1 MIRRL
6 WAVIAVLAAL
16 SWWLA
21 PAAASKPST
30 VTFLGDLGGGLS
42 WPLDI
47 NDDGLIVGY
56 SETQP
61 DAPFGGP
68 FHAFVWDGVMHDL
81 GVAAPGD
88 SSVAMGVNASGLIVG
103 QSGSRAVFWSDRVI
117 QELPLPPGHLSGN
130 ARAVNDRG
138 VIVGQTHTFEPPGFT
153 VSHAAVWENGVPRLL
168 PSLPGARIT
177 GATDLNEQGQI
188 VGFSAFTE
196 SGLLHAV
203 LWEGDTVR
211 DLGALEGDFFSGTDS
226 INEAGQVVGFSSGDH
241 GSQVLVWEDGGFAIP
256 RPFTRFPNSYAG
268 GINDRGQIAAT
279 VYLPT
284 GECCSAVL
292 AAGPDR
298 RKVVVIRP
306 SASGVDVNNRGQVIG
321 VDTSGPEYRGFVWG
335 R

>member
-1 MIRRL
+1 MVRRL
-6 WAVIAVLAAL
+6 WAVTAVLAAA
-16 SWWLA
+16 SWVLA
-21 PAAASKPST
+21 PAAASKPRT
-30 VTFLGDLGGGLS
+30 VTFIGTLGGLS
-42 WPLDI
+42 WPFDI

-61 DAPFGGP
+61 DVLFSPT
-68 FHAFVWDGVMHDL
+68 HAFVWDGTMHDL

-88 SSVAMGVNASGLIVG
+88 SSVAAGVNASGLIVG
-103 QSGSRAVFWSDRVI
+103 SSGASPVYWSDREI
-117 QELPLPPGHLSGN
+117 HGLALPAGHLSGN
-130 ARAVNDRG
+130 ARAVNDLG

-153 VSHAAVWENGVPRLL
+153 ISHATVWENGVPRVL

-177 GATDLNEQGQI
+177 GATDLNERGQI

-203 LWEGDTVR
+203 LWEDGAVH

-226 INEAGQVVGFSSGDH
+226 INEAGQAIGLSSGGD
-241 GSQVLVWEDGGFAIP
+241 GSQVLLWEDGGFAIP

-268 GINDRGQIAAT
+268 GINDRGEIAAT
-279 VYLPT
+279 IYLTT

-292 AAGPDR
+292 AKGPDKR
-298 RKVVVIRP
+298 NVVVIQP
-306 SASGVDVNNRGQVIG
+306 SAFSVDVNNRGQVIG

-335 R
+335 P

>member
-6 WAVIAVLAAL
+6 CATTVVFAAL
-16 SWWLA
+16 SWVLA
-21 PAAASKPST
+21 PAAGSKPRT

-47 NDDGLIVGY
+47 NEEGLIVGY

-68 FHAFVWDGVMHDL
+68 VHAFVWDGAMHDL

-88 SSVAMGVNASGLIVG
+88 SSVALGVNASGLIVG
-103 QSGSRAVFWSDRVI
+103 ESGGLPVFWSDREI
-117 QELPLPPGHLSGN
+117 HGLPLPSGHLSGN

-153 VSHAAVWENGVPRLL
+153 VSHAAVWEQGVPRLL
-168 PSLPGARIT
+168 PSLPGARIA
-177 GATDLNEQGQI
+177 GATDLNEGGQI

-226 INEAGQVVGFSSGDH
+226 INEGGEIVGFSSGVG
-241 GSQVLVWEDGGFAIP
+241 GSHVLVWRGGAFAVP
-256 RPFTRFPNSYAG
+256 RPFTRFPNSLAG
-268 GINDRGQIAAT
+268 GINDRGEIAAT

-292 AAGPDR
+292 AQGPDK
-298 RKVVVIRP
+298 RKVDVVQT
-306 SASGVDVNNRGQVIG
+306 SAFSVDVNNRGQVIG

>member
-1 MIRRL
+1 MVRRL
-6 WAVIAVLAAL
+6 WAATAVMAAV
-16 SWWLA
+16 SWVLA
-21 PAAASKPST
+21 PAAASKPHS
-30 VTFLGDLGGGLS
+30 VTYLGDLGGGLS

-56 SETQP
+56 GETQP
-61 DAPFGGP
+61 DMPFGP
-68 FHAFVWDGVMHDL
+68 IHAFVWDGVMHDL

-88 SSVAMGVNASGLIVG
+88 SSVALGVNASGLIVG
-103 QSGSRAVFWSDRVI
+103 VSGSFPVLWSDRVI
-117 QELPLPPGHLSGN
+117 HGLPLPAGHLSGN
-130 ARAVNDRG
+130 ARAVNDLG

-168 PSLPGARIT
+168 PSLPGARIS

-203 LWEGDTVR
+203 LWEDGLVH

-226 INEAGQVVGFSSGDH
+226 INEGGQVVGFSSGDD
-241 GSQVLVWEDGGFAIP
+241 GSQVLLWEDGAFAIP
-256 RPFTRFPNSYAG
+256 RPFTRFPNSLAG
-268 GINDRGQIAAT
+268 GINNRGQIAAT

-284 GECCSAVL
+284 GECCSAVV
-292 AAGPDR
+292 AKGPDKR
-298 RKVVVIRP
+298 NVEVILA
-306 SASGVDVNNRGQVIG
+306 SAFSVDVNNRGQVIG

-335 R
+335 A

>member
-1 MIRRL
+1 
-6 WAVIAVLAAL
+6 
-16 SWWLA
+16 
-21 PAAASKPST
+21 
-30 VTFLGDLGGGLS
+30 
-42 WPLDI
+42 
-47 NDDGLIVGY
+47 
-56 SETQP
+56 
-61 DAPFGGP
+61 
-68 FHAFVWDGVMHDL
+68 
-81 GVAAPGD
+81 
-88 SSVAMGVNASGLIVG
+88 
-103 QSGSRAVFWSDRVI
+103 
-117 QELPLPPGHLSGN
+117 
-130 ARAVNDRG
+130 
-138 VIVGQTHTFEPPGFT
+138 
-153 VSHAAVWENGVPRLL
+153 
-168 PSLPGARIT
+168 
-177 GATDLNEQGQI
+177 
-188 VGFSAFTE
+188 
-196 SGLLHAV
+196 V

-241 GSQVLVWEDGGFAIP
+241 GSQVLMWEDGGFAIP